1 MKKKNYNQIRTSS
14 GRDYKVVSR
23 KKEKHK
29 DVKDRNT
36 QDKKLVGLGL
46 RGSELRRRGASS
58 ALEQEQGCCWLVSSS
73 SSCQRGV
80 RGRQS
85 QSLSLTKS
93 LEPTP
98 PVPKDMYLSVMQKKF
113 PTLPKSEDNLGDS

>member
-1 MKKKNYNQIRTSS
+1 MK
-14 GRDYKVVSR
+14 GGFA
-23 KKEKHK
+23 KKEKQK
-29 DVKDRNT
+29 DKRIQRYKDT
-36 QDKKLVGLGL
+36 KLVGLGL

-58 ALEQEQGCCWLVSSS
+58 ALEQEQGCRWLVSS